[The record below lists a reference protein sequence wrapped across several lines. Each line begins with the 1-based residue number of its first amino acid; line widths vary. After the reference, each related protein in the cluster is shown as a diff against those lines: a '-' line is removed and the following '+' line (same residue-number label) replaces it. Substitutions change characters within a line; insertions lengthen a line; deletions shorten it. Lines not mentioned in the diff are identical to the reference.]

1 MSRLPSKSGSSAAAA
16 ASSSPV
22 FNPLD
27 YVTENLNEEEI
38 LKVKQIFDVFDS
50 DRSGSIS
57 PKEMQE
63 AIKRLNMESE
73 A

>member
-1 MSRLPSKSGSSAAAA
+1 M
-16 ASSSPV
+16 
-22 FNPLD
+22 
-27 YVTENLNEEEI
+27 TENLNEEEI

-73 A
+73 AQTIMDIIKDIDEDGDCEVDF